1 MTAEEL
7 YLANENLVYHV
18 LKKYF
23 PDKLFDEDIQQI
35 GRMELWKACISF
47 DPERGK
53 FSSYA
58 CPCIRNAIAMELRSR
73 KRTKRKGGENDIHIS
88 FDAPIKKVKNDQI
101 RLADTIPGDLDV
113 GFFDLE
119 GFWESLTK
127 KEREIANEL
136 MLGKNQTQIG
146 KDLGISRSYV
156 SKLACQIRKKWA
168 QYI

>member
-7 YLANENLVYHV
+7 YLANENLVYYV
-18 LKKYF
+18 LKKHF
-23 PDKLFDEDIQQI
+23 PDKFFDEDIQQI
-35 GRMELWKACISF
+35 GRMELWKVCISF

-73 KRTKRKGGENDIHIS
+73 KCAKRKGGENDVQIS
-88 FDAPIKKVKNDQI
+88 LDAPIKKVKNDQI

-119 GFWESLTK
+119 AFWGSLTK
-127 KEREIANEL
+127 KEREVANEL
-136 MLGKNQTQIG
+136 MLSKKQTQIG

-156 SKLACQIRKKWA
+156 SKLAGQIRKKWA
-168 QYI
+168 EYI